1 MKCLTTW
8 CPKQKKAVENQWT
21 RQHGELEISRQA
33 YEEEAFIQNYSQI
46 RILVGTCTTLYEKN
60 LWAAPATLTPWSFS
74 FHYWCQLLVLNLP
87 IHNIESCSIVRQE
100 TIILLSNDGTRLG
113 LIANIN
119 IRFKLS
125 LLYSGDAIV
134 IESGDKPCRK
144 YSICIIKSLLDSND
158 SAS

>member
-1 MKCLTTW
+1 MPSYLMSEAEKSCRESVNKTTW
-8 CPKQKKAVENQWT
+8 WT
-21 RQHGELEISRQA
+21 WNLSAGLWRRGIYTELLT
-33 YEEEAFIQNYSQI
+33 NTYSCGNVHNI
-46 RILVGTCTTLYEKN
+46 IWKN

-134 IESGDKPCRK
+134 IESGDKSCRK